1 MKKVSVVCKL
11 AECPCHME
19 LEWVRLERNVESRL
33 VNGPIVEQ
41 CDAGTLV
48 AIDIFPRAYS
58 ALNR

>member
-1 MKKVSVVCKL
+1 MKKVSVVHKL
-11 AECPCHME
+11 AEHPCPLE
-19 LEWVRLERNVESRL
+19 LERSLLERNMESRL

-41 CDAGTLV
+41 CAAGTLV